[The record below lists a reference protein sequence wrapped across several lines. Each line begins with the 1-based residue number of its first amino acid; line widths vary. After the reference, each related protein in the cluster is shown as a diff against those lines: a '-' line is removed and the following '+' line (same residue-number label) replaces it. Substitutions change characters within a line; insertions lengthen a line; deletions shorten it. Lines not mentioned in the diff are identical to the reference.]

1 LAAGEDTQIEE
12 YPLSPRLIAE
22 EQKKG
27 TELQESIKNSPE
39 AYMKVTIENTEVTAV
54 NDRMVIPKSLRGRI
68 VATTLYTLAA
78 LA

>member
-1 LAAGEDTQIEE
+1 LAACEDTQIEE

-22 EQKKG
+22 EQKKD

-54 NDRMVIPKSLRGRI
+54 KMTKWSYPSHYEDVLWHGP
-68 VATTLYTLAA
+68 TTT
-78 LA
+78 